1 MPRIRVRPTTP
12 LALLLPVLL
21 VWSAS
26 ACRRTDEGFRV
37 EGERAAEGAREAG
50 EALQAAGQQ
59 VGEAAQELER
69 RAQPLV
75 EDASLTA
82 RVKAKLAADPEVRAY
97 TIDVDTLEQVVT
109 LSGRVE
115 SAAIR
120 AEAEKLT
127 RGTSGVRGVQ
137 NNLLVGNEPAPTS
150 PDTAATPAPP
160 VPPA

>member
-1 MPRIRVRPTTP
+1 MSRIRVRPTAP
-12 LALLLPVLL
+12 LALLVPLLL

-37 EGERAAEGAREAG
+37 EGERVAEGAREAG
-50 EALQAAGQQ
+50 EALEAAGEQ

-75 EDASLTA
+75 EDAALTA

-97 TIDVDTLEQVVT
+97 TIDVDTLDQVVT

-115 SAAIR
+115 SATIR
-120 AEAEKLT
+120 AEAEKLA
-127 RGTSGVRGVQ
+127 RGTSGVRGVR
-137 NNLLVGNEPAPTS
+137 NNLLVGNEPVPVS
-150 PDTAATPAPP
+150 PETTPAPP
-160 VPPA
+160 A